1 MNFLLD
7 TGGWAGIVAG
17 CAVAAAVITGAIVF
31 FVLKNKEKNA
41 SKSADSIVREAKI
54 KSEHIIKD
62 AQLEAK
68 QIAFDTRNQIESE
81 MRVKKNELSSL
92 EQKLSLREQS
102 IDQRDAALIERENII
117 EKKNEKL
124 ESAISSYEKRQAEL
138 DQKIDGIIVEL
149 EKVSGMSTQEAHD
162 EIMAR
167 VESKMA
173 MEIAAY
179 IKNEEDE
186 ARAKAK
192 EKAQDLLVLAC
203 QKYAQDVT
211 TERMVSVVALPTD
224 EMKGRVI
231 GREGRNIKVLKQEL
245 GVDLVVDDTPEV
257 ITVSC
262 FDPIRREVARRALE
276 YLVKDGR
283 IQPGRIEDVVAKVK
297 EEVAESTKKYGE
309 EAVFKLGLPRINK
322 ELVNLVG
329 RLHFRT
335 SYGQNVLDHSMEVA
349 YLTGIMAGELGLDIN
364 LARRA
369 GLLHDIGKAVDFEL
383 EGSHVDLGVQ
393 LAKKY
398 GEPEVVINSIA
409 SHHGDVPATSII
421 AHLVAAADTL
431 SAARPGARSETLE
444 TYVKRIEA
452 LENLAN
458 SFDGVQQAYALQA
471 GREIRVMVIPDKVND
486 SQALILAQQMKDKI
500 EAELTYPGQIKVSI
514 IREYRA
520 IETAK

>member
-1 MNFLLD
+1 MNFLLS

-17 CAVAAAVITGAIVF
+17 CAVAAAVIAGAIVF

-41 SKSADSIVREAKI
+41 SKSADSIIREAKI

>member
-1 MNFLLD
+1 MNFLLS

-17 CAVAAAVITGAIVF
+17 CAVAAAVIAGAIVF

-41 SKSADSIVREAKI
+41 SKSADSIIREAKI

-262 FDPIRREVARRALE
+262 FL
-276 YLVKDGR
+276 
-283 IQPGRIEDVVAKVK
+283 
-297 EEVAESTKKYGE
+297 
-309 EAVFKLGLPRINK
+309 F
-322 ELVNLVG
+322 
-329 RLHFRT
+329 
-335 SYGQNVLDHSMEVA
+335 
-349 YLTGIMAGELGLDIN
+349 
-364 LARRA
+364 
-369 GLLHDIGKAVDFEL
+369 
-383 EGSHVDLGVQ
+383 
-393 LAKKY
+393 
-398 GEPEVVINSIA
+398 
-409 SHHGDVPATSII
+409 
-421 AHLVAAADTL
+421 
-431 SAARPGARSETLE
+431 
-444 TYVKRIEA
+444 
-452 LENLAN
+452 
-458 SFDGVQQAYALQA
+458 
-471 GREIRVMVIPDKVND
+471 
-486 SQALILAQQMKDKI
+486 
-500 EAELTYPGQIKVSI
+500 
-514 IREYRA
+514 
-520 IETAK
+520 